1 MESRDPYTSGQTAQA
16 FVRKIFPDETSCC
29 VNNNKPL
36 MYQIGC
42 NYHYS
47 VAGHSTC
54 AVTVGD
60 TQPIIAV
67 FLRQEPHERRE

>member
-1 MESRDPYTSGQTAQA
+1 
-16 FVRKIFPDETSCC
+16 
-29 VNNNKPL
+29 

-47 VAGHSTC
+47 VAGYSTR
-54 AVTVGD
+54 AVTGGD